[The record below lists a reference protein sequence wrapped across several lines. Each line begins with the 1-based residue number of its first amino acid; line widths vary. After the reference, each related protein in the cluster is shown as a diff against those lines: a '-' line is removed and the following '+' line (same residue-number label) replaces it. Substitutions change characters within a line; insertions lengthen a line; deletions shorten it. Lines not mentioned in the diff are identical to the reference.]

1 MTNVC
6 FSFMNAED
14 QGKAELC
21 ALSKEDL
28 TNDKKISR
36 IENAS
41 LQVFSTLQQVL
52 ALQPKLRLDNLS
64 AKRKKTETQ
73 SNWQTEATQVS
84 SAMDVGD
91 DSPLVSLEV
100 SQSTVVSQTASQV
113 SVASSSRRIVS
124 GASIADPEQDSAGGT
139 RVLVSNEK
147 SSDMFANNLLDYVRR
162 RIWPD
167 GIVLDWV
174 EGRIGETTLMWHH
187 TYLPFLVTTLTFHSE
202 PKKRI

>member
-1 MTNVC
+1 MLKN
-6 FSFMNAED
+6 

-28 TNDKKISR
+28 TDDKKISR

-73 SNWQTEATQVS
+73 SNRQTEATQISYTV
-84 SAMDVGD
+84 DVGD
-91 DSPLVSLEV
+91 DGPLVSVEG
-100 SQSTVVSQTASQV
+100 SQSTEVAQRASQV
-113 SVASSSRRIVS
+113 IVASSSRRIVS
-124 GASIADPEQDSAGGT
+124 DASIADPGQDSAGGT

-147 SSDMFANNLLDYVRR
+147 SSDMFANTLLDYVRR

-167 GIVLDWV
+167 GITLDWV
-174 EGRIGETTLMWHH
+174 QGRIGETTLTWQH
-187 TYLPFLVTTLTFHSE
+187 TYLPFIVTMLTFHSE